1 LTVLAVSLEKNKQMP
16 KRAANPLFD
25 LGHGQRTA
33 PIVRPHSVDKID
45 PMRLLVPWIVVVVL
59 AVSSAI
65 ADTIVLKNGRRIVA
79 ENVTED
85 GSHVSYQTPAGQ
97 MSIPKSAVARIEH
110 DDFTYSSAAAASA
123 EPPVS
128 APQVEPVRGYEDV
141 AARAVHGDSIDY
153 AYIAGLETDG
163 RSGGATAVARIAAAH
178 HAAAQFLVSK
188 GDTDAAIQQYR
199 QALVFAPE
207 NTGLLLNLAV
217 LYLRESQF
225 TAALDPL
232 ERARRVSPDSADVAK
247 LMGWAYYGANK
258 MNEAIEAWT
267 HAERLRPDPEVEQA
281 LAKAQRDRAEEESYR
296 EGETAHFDLKYYGG
310 AAPDLAREILR
321 ALEDDFRDLE
331 SQLDYTP
338 VESIPVILYT
348 EQGFAD
354 ITRAPGW
361 VGALNDGRLRIPV
374 QGLTRVTP
382 ELAHVLKHELTHSF
396 VGQKSH
402 NRAPTWLQE
411 GTAQWMEGR
420 RSSADAGALMDA
432 AGRGLTPSLGAM
444 DGSWM
449 GLSGNAAAF
458 AYAWS
463 LAVVESI
470 IDAGGVAD
478 ISRLLD
484 RLASA
489 PSAEIAL
496 KESLHLT
503 YDDLNQQTIA
513 YLKRAYLR

>member
-1 LTVLAVSLEKNKQMP
+1 
-16 KRAANPLFD
+16 
-25 LGHGQRTA
+25 
-33 PIVRPHSVDKID
+33 
-45 PMRLLVPWIVVVVL
+45 MRLLRPSIVAL
-59 AVSSAI
+59 LLTVSSAK

-85 GSHVSYQTPAGQ
+85 ASHVTYQTPAGQ
-97 MSIPKSAVARIEH
+97 MSIPKSVVARIEH
-110 DDFTYSSAAAASA
+110 DDFTYSSAVAALS

-128 APQVEPVRGYEDV
+128 APRVEPVRGYEDV
-141 AARAVHGDSIDY
+141 AAHAVHGDSVDY
-153 AYIAGLETDG
+153 GYIAQLENEG
-163 RSGGATAVARIAAAH
+163 RSGGSAAVAKVAAAH
-178 HAAAQFLVSK
+178 HAAAQFLMGK
-188 GDTDAAIQQYR
+188 GETDAAIQQYR

-232 ERARRVSPDSADVAK
+232 ERARRGSPDSADVWK
-247 LMGWAYYGANK
+247 LTGWAYYGANK

-267 HAERLRPDPEVEQA
+267 HAERLRPDAEVEQA
-281 LAKAQRDRAEEESYR
+281 LAKAQRDKTEEESYR
-296 EGETAHFDLKYYGG
+296 EGETAHFDLKYSGG

-338 VESIPVILYT
+338 VEPIPVILYT
-348 EQGFAD
+348 QQGFAD

-374 QGLTRVTP
+374 QGLTHVTP

-420 RSSADAGALMDA
+420 RSSSDAGALMDA
-432 AGRGLTPSLGAM
+432 AGRGLAPSLGAM

-449 GLSGNAAAF
+449 GLSGGAAAF

-478 ISRLLD
+478 VSRLLD
-484 RLASA
+484 HLASA
-489 PSAEIAL
+489 PSTEIAL
-496 KESLHLT
+496 KETLHLS

>member
-1 LTVLAVSLEKNKQMP
+1 MCLAV
-16 KRAANPLFD
+16 
-25 LGHGQRTA
+25 
-33 PIVRPHSVDKID
+33 
-45 PMRLLVPWIVVVVL
+45 
-59 AVSSAI
+59 AVSSAA

-79 ENVTED
+79 ENVTDD
-85 GSHVSYQTPAGQ
+85 GARVTYQTPAGQ
-97 MSIPKSAVARIEH
+97 LSIPKSIVARIEH
-110 DDFTYSSAAAASA
+110 DDFTYSSASSASS

-141 AARAVHGDSIDY
+141 AARALHGDAIDY
-153 AYIAGLETDG
+153 AYLALLDTDA
-163 RSGGATAVARIAAAH
+163 RSGSTADVAKVAAAH
-178 HAAAQFLVSK
+178 HAAAQFLLGK
-188 GDTDAAIQQYR
+188 GDTDAAIEQYR

-207 NTGLLLNLAV
+207 NVGLLLNLAV

-232 ERARRVSPDSADVAK
+232 ERARRTSPDSADVAK
-247 LMGWAYYGANK
+247 LTGWAYYGANK
-258 MNEAIEAWT
+258 MDQAIEEWRR
-267 HAERLRPDPEVEQA
+267 AERLRPDPEVEQA
-281 LAKAQRDRAEEESYR
+281 LAKAERDKSEEDSYR

-310 AAPDLAREILR
+310 AAPDLARGILR
-321 ALEDDFRDLE
+321 TLEDDFRDLE

-338 VESIPVILYT
+338 PERIAVILYT
-348 EQGFAD
+348 EQAFGD

-382 ELAHVLKHELTHSF
+382 ELARVLKHELTHSF

-411 GTAQWMEGR
+411 GIAQWMEGR
-420 RSSADAGALMDA
+420 RSSSDAGALIDA
-432 AGRGLTPSLGAM
+432 AGQGMAPQLGSM
-444 DGSWM
+444 GGSWM
-449 GLSGNAAAF
+449 GLSGNSAAF

-470 IDAGGVAD
+470 IDAGGVSD

-484 RLASA
+484 RIATAS
-489 PSAEIAL
+489 SVEDAL
-496 KESLHLT
+496 KETLHLN
-503 YDDLNQQTIA
+503 YDELNQQTVA
-513 YLKRAYLR
+513 YLKHAYLR

>member
-1 LTVLAVSLEKNKQMP
+1 MCIALAVSAS
-16 KRAANPLFD
+16 AA
-25 LGHGQRTA
+25 
-33 PIVRPHSVDKID
+33 
-45 PMRLLVPWIVVVVL
+45 
-59 AVSSAI
+59 

-79 ENVTED
+79 ENVTDD
-85 GSHVSYQTPAGQ
+85 GTRVTYQTPAGQ
-97 MSIPKSAVARIEH
+97 LTIPKSIVARIEH
-110 DDFTYSSAAAASA
+110 DDFTYSSASSASSQ
-123 EPPVS
+123 PPVS

-141 AARAVHGDSIDY
+141 AARAVHGDAVDY
-153 AYIAGLETDG
+153 SYIAQLETDA
-163 RSGGATAVARIAAAH
+163 RSGATIAVAKVAAAH
-178 HAAAQFLVSK
+178 HAAAQYLVGK

-199 QALVFAPE
+199 QALVFAPQ
-207 NTGLLLNLAV
+207 NVGLLLNLAV

-225 TAALDPL
+225 TTALDPL
-232 ERARRVSPDSADVAK
+232 ERARRAAPDSADVAK

-258 MNEAIEAWT
+258 IDQAIEEWQRS
-267 HAERLRPDPEVEQA
+267 ERLRPDPEVELA
-281 LAKAQRDRAEEESYR
+281 LEKARRDKSEEDSYR
-296 EGETAHFDLKYYGG
+296 EGETIHFDLKYYGG
-310 AAPDLAREILR
+310 AAPDLARGILR
-321 ALEDDFRDLE
+321 TLEDDFRDLE

-338 VESIPVILYT
+338 PERIAVILYT
-348 EQGFAD
+348 EQAFAD

-374 QGLTRVTP
+374 QGLTSVTP

-411 GTAQWMEGR
+411 GVAQWMEGR
-420 RSSADAGALMDA
+420 RSSGDAGALINA
-432 AGRGLTPSLGAM
+432 AGQGMVPQLGAM
-444 DGSWM
+444 GGSWM

-470 IDAGGVAD
+470 IDAGGVSD

-484 RLASA
+484 R
-489 PSAEIAL
+489 IATTSSTEVAL
-496 KESLHLT
+496 QETLHLS
-503 YDDLNQQTIA
+503 YDDLNQQTVA

>member
-1 LTVLAVSLEKNKQMP
+1 LIKFEA
-16 KRAANPLFD
+16 
-25 LGHGQRTA
+25 
-33 PIVRPHSVDKID
+33 
-45 PMRLLVPWIVVVVL
+45 MRLLRPSIVAL
-59 AVSSAI
+59 LLSVSCAG

-79 ENVTED
+79 EQVTED
-85 GSHVSYQTPAGQ
+85 ASHVSYQTPAGQ
-97 MSIPKSAVARIEH
+97 MSIPRSLVARIEH
-110 DDFTYSSAAAASA
+110 DGFTYPSAAALPES
-123 EPPVS
+123 PVS

-141 AARAVHGDSIDY
+141 AARAVHGDSVDY
-153 AYIAGLETDG
+153 AYIAQLETDG
-163 RSGGATAVARIAAAH
+163 RSGGPAAVAKIAAAH
-178 HAAAQFLVSK
+178 HAAAQFLVAK

-199 QALVFAPE
+199 QALLFAPE
-207 NTGLLLNLAV
+207 NAGLLLNLAV

-232 ERARRVSPDSADVAK
+232 ERAGRSSPESADVWK
-247 LMGWAYYGANK
+247 LTGWAYYGANK

-267 HAERLRPDPEVEQA
+267 RAEHLRPDPELEQA
-281 LAKAQRDRAEEESYR
+281 LAKAQRDQTEEESYR
-296 EGETAHFDLKYYGG
+296 EGETAHFDLKYSGG

-321 ALEDDFRDLE
+321 VLEDDFRDLE
-331 SQLDYTP
+331 SELDYTP
-338 VESIPVILYT
+338 AEPIAVILYT

-374 QGLTRVTP
+374 QGLGHVTP

-420 RSSADAGALMDA
+420 RSSSEAAALIDA
-432 AGRGLTPSLGAM
+432 AGRGLAPPLRGM
-444 DGSWM
+444 EGSWM
-449 GLSGNAAAF
+449 GLSGGAAAF

-470 IDAGGVAD
+470 IDAGGVTD

-489 PSAEIAL
+489 PSTETAL
-496 KESLHLT
+496 KETLHLS
-503 YDDLNQQTIA
+503 YDDLNQQTLA